1 MAVSSRPSTSN
12 RFTHASSGQHNTTK
26 GATARKPNPRSRATE
41 TPARPMQRTM
51 LLLALAS
58 AAACTDEQPSGGRAA
73 HDAVTGA
80 PTHSATQAQ
89 PLQYR
94 AHKTHT
100 HAPHSHL
107 FLPKFPTPDN
117 KQPQQK
123 PPPAQKKKANA
134 SEESFGYS
142 SSSPPLSSFAFLTNA
157 SPVAASPA
165 PTPVAMAGPRA
176 HVAAAEAAALAA
188 LFAIASLAC
197 CAVAEPPPSERSA
210 LLAFLTATPHERR
223 LGWNTS
229 TPACGWVGVTCDAAN
244 STVVEVRLPGI
255 GIIGA
260 IPPGTL
266 GRLTNLRVLSLR
278 SNRLLGSI
286 PDDVLQLPSL
296 KALFLQQNLLSGAIP
311 PVVARLGGLERLVLS
326 HNNLSG
332 SIPFALNNLTALRV
346 LRLDGNKLSGSIP
359 SISIPGLNVFN
370 VSDNN
375 LNGSIPKSL
384 SRFPRDSFA
393 GNLQL
398 CGEPLPPCTSP
409 FFPPSPAPGLS
420 PGGGPEPGSSKKR
433 KLSGAAIAGIIVGAV
448 VAALLLLIVI
458 VLCARSHR
466 RGAAREGPKGA
477 TSAAAPARG
486 LGPTASGE
494 GGGMTSSS
502 KEDLGG
508 GASGSAAAAAA
519 AAAGAGAGEQ
529 SRLVFVGKGAGYS
542 FDLEDLLRASAEVLG
557 KGSVGTS
564 YKAVLEEGTT
574 VVVKRLK
581 DVAVARREFD
591 AHMEALGKM
600 EHRNVLP
607 VRAYYYS
614 KDEKLLVYDYLPNGS
629 LSAMLHGSRGS
640 GRTPLD
646 WEARMR
652 SALSAARGLAHLHT
666 AHNLVHGNVKASNVL
681 LRPDADA
688 AALSDFC
695 LHPLFD
701 PSSTRASGYRAP
713 EVVDTRRL
721 TFKADVYSLGVLL
734 LELLTGK
741 SPSYA
746 SLEGDGTL
754 DLPRWVQSVVREE
767 WTAEVFD
774 VELVRLG
781 ASAEEEMVAL
791 LQVAMACVA
800 TVPDARPDAPDV
812 VRMIEEI
819 GGGHGQTTTEESEQ
833 GVRGTSEE
841 ERSRGTPPAAPTP

>member
-1 MAVSSRPSTSN
+1 MP
-12 RFTHASSGQHNTTK
+12 
-26 GATARKPNPRSRATE
+26 
-41 TPARPMQRTM
+41 
-51 LLLALAS
+51 
-58 AAACTDEQPSGGRAA
+58 
-73 HDAVTGA
+73 
-80 PTHSATQAQ
+80 
-89 PLQYR
+89 
-94 AHKTHT
+94 
-100 HAPHSHL
+100 
-107 FLPKFPTPDN
+107 
-117 KQPQQK
+117 
-123 PPPAQKKKANA
+123 
-134 SEESFGYS
+134 
-142 SSSPPLSSFAFLTNA
+142 
-157 SPVAASPA
+157 
-165 PTPVAMAGPRA
+165 GPRA
-176 HVAAAEAAALAA
+176 PLAALAA
-188 LFAIASLAC
+188 LLAV
-197 CAVAEPPPSERSA
+197 AALAAAEPPPSERSA

-229 TPACGWVGVTCDAAN
+229 TPTCGWVGVTCDSSGSA
-244 STVVEVRLPGI
+244 VVELRLPGV
-255 GIIGA
+255 GIVGA

-278 SNRLLGSI
+278 SNRVLGSI
-286 PDDVLQLPSL
+286 PDDVLQLPNL
-296 KALFLQQNLLSGAIP
+296 KALFLQQNRLSGAIP
-311 PVVARLGGLERLVLS
+311 PGIARLGGLDRLVLS

-346 LRLDGNKLSGSIP
+346 LKLDGNNLSGSIP
-359 SISIPGLNVFN
+359 SISIPALTVFN
-370 VSDNN
+370 VSDNS

-384 SRFPRDSFA
+384 SRFPRESFA

-398 CGEPLPPCTSP
+398 CGDPLPPCRSP
-409 FFPPSPAPGLS
+409 FFPPAPAPGMS
-420 PGGGPEPGSSKKR
+420 PGGGGPMPGSSRKR
-433 KLSGAAIAGIIVGAV
+433 KLSGAAIAGIVVGAV
-448 VAALLLLIVI
+448 VAGLLLLIAI
-458 VLCARSHR
+458 VLCVVSRRR
-466 RGAAREGPKGA
+466 RGGAREGPKAA
-477 TSAAAPARG
+477 TTTAAAAAPAGRG
-486 LGPTASGE
+486 QAPPDA
-494 GGGMTSSS
+494 GMTSSS

-508 GASGSAAAAAA
+508 GVSGSAAAVAAS
-519 AAAGAGAGEQ
+519 AAGGAAGEQ

-581 DVAVARREFD
+581 DVTVARREFD
-591 AHMEALGKM
+591 AHMEALGRV

-607 VRAYYYS
+607 VRAYYFS

-681 LRPDADA
+681 LRPDPDA
-688 AALSDFC
+688 AALPDFS
-695 LHPLFD
+695 LHQLFA
-701 PSSTRASGYRAP
+701 PSSARAGGYRAP
-713 EVVDTRRL
+713 EVVDSRRL
-721 TFKADVYSLGVLL
+721 TFKSDVYSLGVLL

-741 SPSYA
+741 SPADA

-800 TVPDARPDAPDV
+800 TVPEARPDAPDV

-819 GGGHGQTTTEESEQ
+819 GGGHGGRTTTEESE

-841 ERSRGTPPAAPTP
+841 ERSRSGGTPPAAPTP